1 MKLKLAL
8 LAALAAA
15 SVNALACY
23 TVYDRN
29 DRIVYNAQRP
39 PVDMSLPLHETL
51 PRVFPGG
58 HMIFAANTEC
68 PANVSPAPTA
78 RIARAQPRGAASPL
92 LTDESTARAMGL
104 PHTQLASGAA
114 IVPAQAV
121 AWVDLPTFSVI
132 QTSNDLAVASA
143 RTLNTTAMGAGP
155 ANPALATQ
163 TMGAGPASTQDRGAI
178 ITELRDPPVTI
189 IQRGRDVI
197 VRQR

>member
-58 HMIFAANTEC
+58 HMVFAANTDC
-68 PANVSPAPTA
+68 PASTAAPVA
-78 RIARAQPRGAASPL
+78 MRAQPSGSSSPL
-92 LTDESTARAMGL
+92 LTDEATARAMRL

-114 IVPAQAV
+114 VVPAQAV
-121 AWVDLPTFSVI
+121 ARVDLPTFSVI
-132 QTSNDLAVASA
+132 QTSNDLAMASA
-143 RTLNTTAMGAGP
+143 RTMGTTAMGAGP

-163 TMGAGPASTQDRGAI
+163 TMGAGPAPMQDRGSI

>member
-51 PRVFPGG
+51 PRAFPGG

-68 PANVSPAPTA
+68 PANVAPPPAA
-78 RIARAQPRGAASPL
+78 RVARAQPRGAASPL
-92 LTDESTARAMGL
+92 LTDERTARAMGL

-121 AWVDLPTFSVI
+121 AKVDLPTFSVI
-132 QTSNDLAVASA
+132 QTSNDLAMASA

-155 ANPALATQ
+155 APMAVATQ
-163 TMGAGPASTQDRGAI
+163 TMGAGPAPGQDRGAI
-178 ITELRDPPVTI
+178 ITELRDPPVPI
-189 IQRGRDVI
+189 IQRGRDLI